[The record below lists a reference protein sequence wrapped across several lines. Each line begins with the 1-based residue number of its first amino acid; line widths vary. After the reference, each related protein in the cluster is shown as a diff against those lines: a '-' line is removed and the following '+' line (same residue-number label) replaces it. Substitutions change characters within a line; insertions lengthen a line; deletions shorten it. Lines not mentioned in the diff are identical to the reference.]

1 MKISGEKLYLVVAIE
16 HMTLVCDIDAMGTAT
31 VDTETRH
38 GIYGPFDSYEER
50 EAMHAKI
57 IEMFFNSHRGTLEIY
72 RLTRI
77 KRSWIS
83 DDLRDCKRLA
93 AAIAFAKK
101 NWNNIPK
108 IQTRGYLLEKLEKPR
123 RPIGKHR
130 VANVKNQEFNSEPPC
145 HSRGFLQ
152 YLGARRSLSFA

>member
-1 MKISGEKLYLVVAIE
+1 MKIAGEQLYLVVAIE
-16 HMTLVCDIDAMGTAT
+16 HMTLVRDIGAMGTAT

-50 EAMHAKI
+50 EAMHAKL
-57 IEMFFNSHRGTLEIY
+57 IEMFFNSLRGTLEIY

-83 DDLRDCKRLA
+83 DDLRDCKGLA

-108 IQTRGYLLEKLEKPR
+108 ITSRKYLLEKLEKPR
-123 RPIGKHR
+123 RPIGKPYRQR
-130 VANVKNQEFNSEPPC
+130 VRP
-145 HSRGFLQ
+145 
-152 YLGARRSLSFA
+152 